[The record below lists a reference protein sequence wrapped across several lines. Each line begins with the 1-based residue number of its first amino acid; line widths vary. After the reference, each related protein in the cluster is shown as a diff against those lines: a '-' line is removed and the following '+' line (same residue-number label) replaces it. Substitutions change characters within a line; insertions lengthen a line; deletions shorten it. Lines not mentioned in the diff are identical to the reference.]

1 MDTGEASVE
10 EDSLVVEFNEWLSGE
25 KKIISLDQVVRNV
38 EGKARLQL
46 KIDSK
51 QSFTLHCPINYPDYQ
66 DDNFFVEAPCSLQLC
81 NALKEFLLDS
91 SYQLSLGT
99 ILSKGTSLYS
109 SKDRRESEMEDGT
122 GDSKDEGEEIQED
135 EQLDDMLDQVRY
147 ATNF

>member
-10 EDSLVVEFNEWLSGE
+10 EDSLVVEFNEWSSGE
-25 KKIISLDQVVRNV
+25 KKIISLDQVVRDV
-38 EGKARLQL
+38 EGKASLHL

-51 QSFTLHCPINYPDYQ
+51 QSFTLHCPTNYPDYQ

-99 ILSKGTSLYS
+99 ILSK
-109 SKDRRESEMEDGT
+109 DRRESEMEDGT
-122 GDSKDEGEEIQED
+122 GDSIDEGEEIQED